1 MKKSTVILL
10 AAAGVAVAL
19 FLTSKR
25 GREMTQDLADNAGEW
40 KESWNK
46 FTGTTG
52 SRITHLM
59 EALSHEL
66 SGMTADAKEKIL
78 AVLNEKTHNGQ
89 HIKN

>member
-1 MKKSTVILL
+1 MKKSTMILL

-25 GREMTQDLADNAGEW
+25 GREITQDLADNAVEW

-46 FTGTTG
+46 FSVTTG

>member
-1 MKKSTVILL
+1 MKKSTILIL
-10 AAAGVAVAL
+10 AAAGVAAAL

-25 GREMTQDLADNAGEW
+25 GRKMTQDLADNADEW

-46 FTGTTG
+46 FAGTTG

-66 SGMTADAKEKIL
+66 SGMTSDAKEKIL
-78 AVLNEKTHNGQ
+78 AILNDKTHNGQ